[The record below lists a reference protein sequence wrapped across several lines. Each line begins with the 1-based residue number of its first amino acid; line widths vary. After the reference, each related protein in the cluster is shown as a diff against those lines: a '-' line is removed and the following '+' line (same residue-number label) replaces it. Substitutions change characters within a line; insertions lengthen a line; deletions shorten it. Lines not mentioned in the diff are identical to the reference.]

1 MSATKNDLDTPV
13 WGAAAIAIA
22 VGLVDRRG
30 KPRTRAAY
38 HLLEGKK
45 LPASKVGKT
54 WVSNLRRLRGI
65 ASGEAESE
73 TV

>member
-1 MSATKNDLDTPV
+1 
-13 WGAAAIAIA
+13 
-22 VGLVDRRG
+22 VDRRG